1 MGAFNARDIDRA
13 LAAMHPDVVCG
24 MHGGLIAGALAELG
38 GRLDLE
44 ELRPFV
50 EPGLCVARLGSRDS

>member
-1 MGAFNARDIDRA
+1 LR
-13 LAAMHPDVVCG
+13 
-24 MHGGLIAGALAELG
+24 LIADALDELG